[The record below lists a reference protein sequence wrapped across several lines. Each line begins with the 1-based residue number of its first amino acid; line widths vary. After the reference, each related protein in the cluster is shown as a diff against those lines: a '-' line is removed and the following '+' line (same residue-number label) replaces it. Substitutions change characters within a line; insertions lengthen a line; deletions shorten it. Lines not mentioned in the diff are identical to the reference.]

1 MDILTLCSKIF
12 KLLRSNW
19 PMYTIINT
27 IIVLL
32 TIVTRSTQGK
42 KLNHIVYIYAREE
55 FETLNKF
62 MNDIIHYDICF
73 K

>member
-1 MDILTLCSKIF
+1 MDILTLCSKMF
-12 KLLRSNW
+12 KLLKTNW
-19 PMYTIINT
+19 PMHTIF
-27 IIVLL
+27 VLL

-42 KLNHIVYIYAREE
+42 KLNHIVYFYAREE
-55 FETLNKF
+55 VETLNKF